1 MYSSPKCGMH
11 EMAHTAD
18 GLLIESVLNGCS
30 DEFEKL
36 MKRYDREIRRIV
48 GAMVTNRQDRQ
59 DIVQDI
65 WLSVY
70 QRLSSLRDPERFPQW
85 LRAIARNRCLAH
97 VGDRKHREL
106 AWTEVQP
113 EEGAVSVWPGDE
125 HLDRAKRR
133 SVRKAVATLSHALGR
148 TVAMYYFT
156 GYSCDEV
163 SSRMNVPVGT
173 VKRRLSEARSK
184 LRSMF
189 RDWSHLPA
197 EGGLDLRHLIVAAPI
212 CTSF

>member
-1 MYSSPKCGMH
+1 
-11 EMAHTAD
+11 MAHTAD
-18 GLLIESVLNGCS
+18 GLIIESVLNGCP
-30 DEFEKL
+30 DDFEKL
-36 MKRYDREIRRIV
+36 VRRYDREIRRIV
-48 GAMVTNRQDRQ
+48 GSMVRNRQDEQ

-70 QRLSSLRDPERFPQW
+70 QRLSSLRDRERFPQW

-97 VGDRKHREL
+97 VGDRKHRDT
-106 AWTEVQP
+106 AWTEVRP
-113 EEGAVSVWPGDE
+113 EESVWPGDE
-125 HLDRAKRR
+125 HLKRADSRR
-133 SVRKAVATLSHALGR
+133 VRKAVETLSHALRR

-163 SSRMNVPVGT
+163 STRMNVPVGT

-189 RDWSHLPA
+189 RDWSRHPA

-212 CTSF
+212 CTGF

>member
-1 MYSSPKCGMH
+1 
-11 EMAHTAD
+11 MAHTAD
-18 GLLIESVLNGCS
+18 GLLIEGVMNGCP
-30 DEFEKL
+30 DDFEKL
-36 MKRYDREIRRIV
+36 VKRHDREIRRIV
-48 GAMVTNRQDRQ
+48 GAMVRNRQDKQ

-65 WLSVY
+65 WLSVF

-97 VGDRKHREL
+97 VGDRKNRET
-106 AWTEVQP
+106 AWSEVHP
-113 EEGAVSVWPGDE
+113 EEGAGSAWPGDE

-163 SSRMNVPVGT
+163 STRMNVPVGT

-189 RDWSHLPA
+189 RDWSQLPA

-212 CTSF
+212 CTGF

>member
-1 MYSSPKCGMH
+1 
-11 EMAHTAD
+11 MAHTAD
-18 GLLIESVLNGCS
+18 GLIIESVLNGRP
-30 DEFEKL
+30 DDFEKL
-36 MKRYDREIRRIV
+36 VRRYDREIKRIV
-48 GAMVTNRQDRQ
+48 GSMVKNRQDKQ

-70 QRLSSLRDPERFPQW
+70 QRLSSLRDRERFPQW

-97 VGDRKHREL
+97 VGDRKYREA
-106 AWTEVQP
+106 AWTEVLP
-113 EEGAVSVWPGDE
+113 EEGAGGAWPGDE
-125 HLDRAKRR
+125 HLKRANSRR
-133 SVRKAVATLSHALGR
+133 VRKAVETLSQALRR

-163 SSRMNVPVGT
+163 STRMNVPVGT

-184 LRSMF
+184 LRNMF
-189 RDWSHLPA
+189 RDWSRYPA

-212 CTSF
+212 CTGF

>member
-1 MYSSPKCGMH
+1 MV
-11 EMAHTAD
+11 HTAD
-18 GLLIESVLNGCS
+18 GLIIESVLNGCP
-30 DEFEKL
+30 DDFEKL
-36 MKRYDREIRRIV
+36 VKRYDREIRRIV
-48 GAMVTNRQDRQ
+48 GPMVRNRQDEQ

-97 VGDRKHREL
+97 VGDLQHRET

-113 EEGAVSVWPGDE
+113 EEGAEGAWPGDE
-125 HLDRAKRR
+125 HLKRANRR
-133 SVRKAVATLSHALGR
+133 RVRKAVETLSQALRR

-156 GYSCDEV
+156 GYTCDEV
-163 SSRMNVPVGT
+163 STRMNVPVGT

-184 LRSMF
+184 LRGMF
-189 RDWSHLPA
+189 RDWSRYPA

-212 CTSF
+212 CTGF

>member
-1 MYSSPKCGMH
+1 
-11 EMAHTAD
+11 MAHAAD
-18 GLLIESVLNGCS
+18 GLIIESVLNGCP
-30 DEFEKL
+30 DDFEKL
-36 MKRYDREIRRIV
+36 VKRYDREIKRVV
-48 GAMVTNRQDRQ
+48 GSMVRNRQDEQ
-59 DIVQDI
+59 DIVQDV

-97 VGDRKHREL
+97 VDDLQHRET
-106 AWTEVQP
+106 AWTEVRP
-113 EEGAVSVWPGDE
+113 EEGAWPGDE
-125 HLDRAKRR
+125 HLKRANSRR
-133 SVRKAVATLSHALGR
+133 VRKAVKTLSQALRR

-156 GYSCDEV
+156 GYTCDEV
-163 SSRMNVPVGT
+163 STRMNVPVGT

-189 RDWSHLPA
+189 SDWSRYPA

-212 CTSF
+212 CTGF

>member
-1 MYSSPKCGMH
+1 
-11 EMAHTAD
+11 MAHAAD
-18 GLLIESVLNGCS
+18 GLIIESVLNGCP
-30 DEFEKL
+30 DDFEKL
-36 MKRYDREIRRIV
+36 VKRYDREIRRIV
-48 GAMVTNRQDRQ
+48 GAMVTNRQDKQ

-65 WLSVY
+65 WLSAY

-85 LRAIARNRCLAH
+85 LCAIARNRCLAH
-97 VGDRKHREL
+97 VGDREHRET
-106 AWTEVQP
+106 AWTEVHP
-113 EEGAVSVWPGDE
+113 EEVASSAWPGDE

-133 SVRKAVATLSHALGR
+133 RMRNAVATLSHALGR

-163 SSRMNVPVGT
+163 STKMNVPVGT
-173 VKRRLSEARSK
+173 VKRRLSEARRK

-189 RDWSHLPA
+189 RNWSQLPA

-212 CTSF
+212 CTGF

>member
-1 MYSSPKCGMH
+1 
-11 EMAHTAD
+11 MAHTAD
-18 GLLIESVLNGCS
+18 GLIIENVLNGCP
-30 DEFEKL
+30 DDFEKL
-36 MKRYDREIRRIV
+36 VKRYDREIRRIV
-48 GAMVTNRQDRQ
+48 GAMVRNRQDKQ

-65 WLSVY
+65 WLSAY

-85 LRAIARNRCLAH
+85 LRTIARNRCLAH
-97 VGDRKHREL
+97 VGDLQHREK
-106 AWTEVQP
+106 AWSEVQT
-113 EEGAVSVWPGDE
+113 EEGAGTAWPGDE

-156 GYSCDEV
+156 GYTCDEV
-163 SSRMNVPVGT
+163 STRMNVPVGT
-173 VKRRLSEARSK
+173 VKRRLSEARNK

-189 RDWSHLPA
+189 RDWSQLPA

-212 CTSF
+212 CTGF